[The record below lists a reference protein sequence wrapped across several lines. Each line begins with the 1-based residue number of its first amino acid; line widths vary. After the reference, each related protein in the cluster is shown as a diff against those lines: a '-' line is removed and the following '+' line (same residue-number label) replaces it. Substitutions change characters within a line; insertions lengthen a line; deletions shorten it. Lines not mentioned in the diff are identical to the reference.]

1 MFFINKVGKN
11 RVIFGIMNYLA
22 HIYLSEGK
30 RQLQV
35 GNFIGDFVKG
45 RKHEEYPKEIQM
57 GILLHREIDKFT
69 DCHPL
74 FLETTELLRPTF
86 GRYSGI
92 IADMYFDYLL
102 ASDFK
107 RYNKSRS
114 LTLFAANFYL
124 SAIIYYKWLPD
135 RVKGFIFHFIWT
147 NRLKQYSTYEGLEYS
162 LRIMSHYKSSAINP
176 ELSISFL
183 KDNEEVLRSRFNLF
197 MPQAIDYVRS
207 LAFE

>member
-1 MFFINKVGKN
+1 
-11 RVIFGIMNYLA
+11 MNYLA
-22 HIYLSEGK
+22 HIYLSGGD

-45 RKHEEYPKEIQM
+45 RQYESYPKGIRR
-57 GILLHREIDKFT
+57 GILLHREIDRFT

-74 FLETTELLRPTF
+74 FIETVELLRPAF

-107 RYNKSRS
+107 RYSHS
-114 LTLFAANFYL
+114 IPLTLFAANFYI
-124 SAIIYYKWLPD
+124 SATLNYRWLPE

-162 LRIMSHYKSSAINP
+162 LKIMSRYKTKAINP

-183 KDNEEVLRSRFNLF
+183 KENEDVLRSGFNLF
-197 MPQAIDYVRS
+197 MPEAIEFVRS
-207 LAFE
+207 LASE

>member
-1 MFFINKVGKN
+1 
-11 RVIFGIMNYLA
+11 MNYLA
-22 HIYLSEGK
+22 HIYLSGSD

-45 RKHEEYPKEIQM
+45 RKHEDYPKGIQR
-57 GILLHREIDKFT
+57 GILLHREIDRFT

-74 FLETTELLRPTF
+74 FIETVELLRPAF

-107 RYNKSRS
+107 RYNYSVP
-114 LTLFAANFYL
+114 LCLFAANFYL
-124 SAIIYYKWLPD
+124 SAIINYRWLPEM
-135 RVKGFIFHFIWT
+135 VQGFIFHFIWT
-147 NRLKQYSTYEGLEYS
+147 NRLKQYSTYQGLEYS
-162 LRIMSHYKSSAINP
+162 LKIMSHYKSSAINP

-183 KDNEEVLRSRFNLF
+183 KVNEETLRSRFNLF
-197 MPQAIDYVRS
+197 MPEAIEFVRS
-207 LAFE
+207 SASE

>member
-22 HIYLSEGK
+22 HIYLSGGN

-45 RKHEEYPKEIQM
+45 RKYQDFPKGICK
-57 GILLHREIDKFT
+57 GILLHREIDRFT
-69 DCHPL
+69 DSHPL
-74 FLETTELLRPTF
+74 FLETVELLKPSF

-102 ASDFK
+102 ASDFR
-107 RYNKSRS
+107 RYSHSTS
-114 LTLFAANFYL
+114 LGLFAANFYL
-124 SAIIYYKWLPD
+124 SAILNYRWLPE

-162 LRIMSHYKSSAINP
+162 LKIMSHYKSSAINP
-176 ELSISFL
+176 ELSIAFL
-183 KDNEEVLRSRFNLF
+183 RENENILRSRFNLF
-197 MPQAIDYVRS
+197 MPEAIEFVRS
-207 LAFE
+207 SAP

>member
-1 MFFINKVGKN
+1 
-11 RVIFGIMNYLA
+11 MNYLA

-69 DCHPL
+69 DCHPI